1 MSAPRAAERLGAKEA
16 RMLKLKSCRLME
28 RKEVLAWEKIPG
40 NEWAKRA
47 IEVAAVQRHSVALIY
62 HDRLIAE
69 SLREYAKRLGVDVL
83 LVKPCP
89 CGNLGDRAHFC
100 DCRPSQIKRHR
111 ESALW
116 RIAMRRPVKVLVLR
130 PEAFELVRMLDGAQG
145 ESFEAMEKR
154 VKEARG
160 QVPARFSQ
168 DALKLVEI
176 AQRQAELDTEMLRHM
191 AELAKSV
198 AALVGAD
205 KVGPEHVAEAFQFVK
220 VDI

>member
-1 MSAPRAAERLGAKEA
+1 
-16 RMLKLKSCRLME
+16 MLRLKSCRLME
-28 RKEVLAWEKIPG
+28 SKELIPWERIPG
-40 NEWAKRA
+40 NEHAKRA
-47 IEVAAVQRHSVALIY
+47 IEVAAVQRHPVALFY
-62 HDRLIAE
+62 EDRLIAE
-69 SLREYAKRLGVDVL
+69 SLRAHAERLGVSVI
-83 LVKPCP
+83 LVQARND
-89 CGNLGDRAHFC
+89 G
-100 DCRPSQIKRHR
+100 KRQFR
-111 ESALW
+111 RALW
-116 RIAMRRPVKVLVLR
+116 KVAMRRPVKVLVLR

-160 QVPARFSQ
+160 RVPARFSQ